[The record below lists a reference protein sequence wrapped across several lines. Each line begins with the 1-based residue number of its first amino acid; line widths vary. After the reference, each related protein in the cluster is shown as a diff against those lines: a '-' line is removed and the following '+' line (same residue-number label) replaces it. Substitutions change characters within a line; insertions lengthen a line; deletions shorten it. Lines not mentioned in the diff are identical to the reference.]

1 LISEEGDQLG
11 ITPIEEAQ
19 RIALEKD
26 LDLVEVAPQAK
37 PPVCKVMDYGK
48 YMYELEQKQ
57 KAARKKQNIIVVKEM
72 KMRPK
77 IDVHDYETKKR
88 HVVRFLEQGNKVKV
102 TIMFRG
108 REMTHTELGLKL
120 LNRMA
125 KDVEDLAE
133 AEAKP
138 KLDGRNMTMVLAP
151 RITDGKKE

>member
-1 LISEEGDQLG
+1 VRLISEEGDQLG

-48 YMYELEQKQ
+48 YMYELEQ
-57 KAARKKQNIIVVKEM
+57 KQNIIVVKEM